1 MNNDEWIHVSP
12 FTGRTS
18 SLPGTDY
25 FNSCCKASINLETPW
40 LLATNEVT
48 VAGSSPGG
56 RAPENIISAD
66 RFAGPYCRS
75 QFKAVTAWHLIVQD
89 YCIHVQRVN
98 HLACTLGVGLA

>member
-56 RAPENIISAD
+56 RAPENITIGRRGLLA
-66 RFAGPYCRS
+66 
-75 QFKAVTAWHLIVQD
+75 LIAEANSRPLQPG
-89 YCIHVQRVN
+89 I
-98 HLACTLGVGLA
+98 